1 MTLVASQSSSCAT
14 VGLQQVEFH
23 HSHVSL
29 IREHTRRLHSIQH
42 ELGSDGLL
50 DSKLL
55 LILLLLR
62 GKGKDTS
69 AQPSGSACVR
79 RERRNRRGEGRKMR
93 GERGNREGREVGRE
107 REQGGEGGG
116 ERGEGEERDRME
128 KEEEKRSA
136 TSHLTFE
143 LRHAVSC

>member
-1 MTLVASQSSSCAT
+1 MTLVASQPASCAT

-79 RERRNRRGEGRKMR
+79 RERRNRRGEGRKRR
-93 GERGNREGREVGRE
+93 GERGSREGREVGGSREGREVGRE

-116 ERGEGEERDRME
+116 ERGGRRKSQDGEGGRE
-128 KEEEKRSA
+128 KVRQP
-136 TSHLTFE
+136 LI
-143 LRHAVSC
+143 